1 MGGIYPHP
9 PLTKI
14 WKTLYIVIIINQS
27 SRHNSGDPIKHF
39 LHISKDKKELL
50 FFLQISLL
58 QLVCI
63 FNASNRHKTT
73 LHCIYPTTSQIF
85 CLKNLSK
92 TFIMCSNN
100 SSTEFPH
107 SVTPPL
113 FSKLLTMTLVS

>member
-39 LHISKDKKELL
+39 LHISKDKKSCFFFSRYLSCSWCASLMLL
-50 FFLQISLL
+50 TGI
-58 QLVCI
+58 
-63 FNASNRHKTT
+63 KP
-73 LHCIYPTTSQIF
+73 HCIASTPTTSQIF
-85 CLKNLSK
+85 CLKNLPK